1 MRRREGA
8 GNSPQLA
15 KMPGPQ
21 ARDTTRSGMGLS
33 FQTAAGTAAN
43 GLARQDAQALRAVY
57 QQLLEDIAFS
67 YDEPKYQLAMLA
79 YALSKVVSKPR
90 FWKAHKQGRY
100 WEETRQMLGEME
112 MQAREGRMKEARH
125 ILAQILS
132 RVESAE
138 EQDPRFVRGLVLKAR
153 IKSASTFYASGLS
166 LGRAAELSGLD
177 KREILSY
184 AGQTRMNERL
194 SGDISVAS
202 RLKNLRSLMEK

>member
-1 MRRREGA
+1 M
-8 GNSPQLA
+8 
-15 KMPGPQ
+15 
-21 ARDTTRSGMGLS
+21 GMA
-33 FQTAAGTAAN
+33 FQTAAGMASN
-43 GLARQDAQALRAVY
+43 GFARQDAQALRAVY

-67 YDEPKYQLAMLA
+67 YDEPKYQLAMLS

-90 FWKAHKQGRY
+90 FWRAHKQNRY
-100 WEETRQMLGEME
+100 WEETRRMLAEME
-112 MQAREGRMKEARH
+112 MQAREGRMKEARR
-125 ILAQILS
+125 ILSQILE
-132 RVESAE
+132 RVETAE

-194 SGDISVAS
+194 SGTISVAA
-202 RLKNLRSLMEK
+202 RLRSLKSLMEK